1 MFLLPE
7 AVKARGPTIA
17 KGWAGSLTMGAGQFC
32 TNPGISVI
40 IDSPE
45 ADAFVEA
52 VTAAL
57 SLVGAQTML
66 TDGLAQAYRA
76 GRDRVAGVTGIQE
89 LLTSTCDLRHA
100 TPYLFATTGRE
111 WLDNEILGEEVFG
124 PLADAGARAQGW
136 PGARQRLPDRCRGR
150 RFHGARRAI
159 TGLDQ
164 FRRDLGRDPVDPPLP
179 APGLLPEHAN

>member
-1 MFLLPE
+1 MIARSSIEAERWNSICPEPIPFFGDLVSVNPMFLLPE

-66 TDGLAQAYRA
+66 TDGLA
-76 GRDRVAGVTGIQE
+76 
-89 LLTSTCDLRHA
+89 
-100 TPYLFATTGRE
+100 
-111 WLDNEILGEEVFG
+111 
-124 PLADAGARAQGW
+124 
-136 PGARQRLPDRCRGR
+136 
-150 RFHGARRAI
+150 
-159 TGLDQ
+159 
-164 FRRDLGRDPVDPPLP
+164 
-179 APGLLPEHAN
+179 